1 MDQQDIFR
9 LLLLVLLIANRQLSD
24 DNTEDTSSGSSTDTT
39 DFSYTL
45 VNDLLIIAMATGGF
59 ADTTT
64 SPADNYT
71 FSRG

>member
-24 DNTEDTSSGSSTDTT
+24 DRTADDTSSATDETT

-45 VNDLLIIAMATGGF
+45 VNDLLIVAMATGGF
-59 ADTTT
+59 ADTSTT
-64 SPADNYT
+64 TTDNYT
-71 FSRG
+71 FSHN

>member
-24 DNTEDTSSGSSTDTT
+24 DRTDDDTSSSADNAT

-59 ADTTT
+59 AETSTTT
-64 SPADNYT
+64 TDNYT
-71 FSRG
+71 FSHN

>member
-64 SPADNYT
+64 STADNYP

>member
-24 DNTEDTSSGSSTDTT
+24 GNTEDTSSGSSTDTT

-64 SPADNYT
+64 SNADNDP

>member
-64 SPADNYT
+64 STTDNYT

>member
-24 DNTEDTSSGSSTDTT
+24 DKTEDTSSGSSTDTT

-45 VNDLLIIAMATGGF
+45 VNDLIIIAMATGGF
-59 ADTTT
+59 ADTTAST
-64 SPADNYT
+64 ADNYT

>member
-1 MDQQDIFR
+1 MDQPDLFR

-24 DNTEDTSSGSSTDTT
+24 GNTEDTSSGSSTDTT

-64 SPADNYT
+64 STADNYT

>member
-24 DNTEDTSSGSSTDTT
+24 DNSEDTSSGSPDDTT

-45 VNDLLIIAMATGGF
+45 VNDLLIVAMATGGF
-59 ADTTT
+59 ADTTAT
-64 SPADNYT
+64 TTDNYT

>member
-24 DNTEDTSSGSSTDTT
+24 DRSDNASSSSPADTT

-45 VNDLLIIAMATGGF
+45 VNDLLILAMATGGF
-59 ADTTT
+59 ADEQSDST
-64 SPADNYT
+64 DNYT

>member
-24 DNTEDTSSGSSTDTT
+24 DKTEDTWSGSSTDTT
-39 DFSYTL
+39 AFSYTL

-64 SPADNYT
+64 STVDNYT

>member
-24 DNTEDTSSGSSTDTT
+24 DNSEDTSSGSSNDTT

-64 SPADNYT
+64 ATTDNYT